1 MASLQGR
8 VLALVL
14 AVAGAVWL
22 GAAWFSVLGARH
34 ELDELL
40 DGHLAQ
46 AAALLIAQG
55 RDFDADDVARDGQVL
70 HRYAPRVVFQV
81 WHEGQLVLR
90 SANAPTA
97 PLARPGQG
105 FEDTVH
111 GGEQWRVF
119 AARGLESDIQVYV
132 GERFDARGSIL
143 RAVMRGMFMP
153 LVLGLPL
160 LALVVWPAVRGGLA
174 PLRRLAE
181 ILETRAPAA
190 LQPIALGG
198 KPPAELRATVR
209 ALDGL
214 FARVGQLLE
223 RERRF
228 TADAAHELRTPV
240 AAIAAQAEAAL
251 GATDEAARRH
261 ALQATR
267 AGCTRAAHLVDQML
281 TLARL
286 EGPAAPARQ
295 RFDLAALA
303 RRTAAELLP
312 AAEARDQQ
320 VEIDGPATCLVE
332 SDETLLGVLL
342 RNLVDNS
349 LRHGPSGTHVQL
361 SLEVRGPCW
370 SLTVA
375 DSGPGLDRGALA
387 RLGERFFRQAGA
399 ETEGSG
405 LGWSIVRRI
414 ADVLRLRVDVDR
426 SPALGGLAVSVS
438 PAD

>member
-14 AVAGAVWL
+14 AVAAAVWL
-22 GAAWFSVLGARH
+22 GAAWFSMLGARH

-40 DGHLAQ
+40 DGHLTQ

-55 RDFDADDVARDGQVL
+55 RDFDDDDVAKDGQAL

-90 SANAPTA
+90 SANAPIA
-97 PLARPGQG
+97 ALAKPGQG
-105 FEDTVH
+105 FEDAVH
-111 GGEQWRVF
+111 GGERWRVF

-132 GERFDARGSIL
+132 GERFDARESIL
-143 RAVMRGMFMP
+143 RAVMRGVFTP

-160 LALVVWPAVRGGLA
+160 LTLVVWPAVRSGLA
-174 PLRRLAE
+174 PLRRLAAA
-181 ILETRAPAA
+181 LETRAPDA
-190 LQPIALGG
+190 LEPIALGG
-198 KPPAELRATVR
+198 RPPAELRATVR

-214 FARVGQLLE
+214 FARIGQLLE

-228 TADAAHELRTPV
+228 TADAAHELRTPI
-240 AAIAAQAEAAL
+240 AAVAAQAEAAL
-251 GATDEAARRH
+251 GATEEAARRH

-286 EGPAAPARQ
+286 EQPAAPARQ
-295 RFDLAALA
+295 RFDLGALA

-312 AAEARDQQ
+312 AAEARNQL
-320 VEIDGPATCLVE
+320 VEIDGPSTCPVE
-332 SDETLLGVLL
+332 SDETLFGVLL
-342 RNLVDNS
+342 RNLVDNA
-349 LRHGPSGTHVQL
+349 LRHGPAGTRVHLTLEASGA
-361 SLEVRGPCW
+361 RW

-375 DSGPGLDRGALA
+375 DSGPGLDADALA
-387 RLGERFFRQAGA
+387 RLGERFFRLAGSEA
-399 ETEGSG
+399 EGSG
-405 LGWSIVRRI
+405 LGWSIVRRV
-414 ADVLRLRVDVDR
+414 ADVLRLQVDVGR
-426 SPALGGLAVSVS
+426 SLALGGLEVKVS
-438 PAD
+438 PR